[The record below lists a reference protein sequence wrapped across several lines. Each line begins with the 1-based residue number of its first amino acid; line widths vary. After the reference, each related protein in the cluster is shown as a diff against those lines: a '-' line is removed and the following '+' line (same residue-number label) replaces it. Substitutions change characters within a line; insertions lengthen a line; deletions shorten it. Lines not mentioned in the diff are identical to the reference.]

1 MPALLRPNPQGSYR
15 PTTGW
20 LAWAVLA
27 VAWSAPAQGG
37 TSTVELAIGDL
48 AGTDWR
54 AEGVRVELVLDDT
67 GRPRATVHVPRL
79 LLPGPVGAIEGLRA
93 SCPRLEIGRDGLA
106 CAALALSAT
115 GALAGLPTL
124 AGPFAW
130 TRSTGAFR
138 WAPAADGGE
147 GGSLTLSGASMDE
160 ATDLRLEVTD
170 FALARW
176 FDAWWGARAAGGAG
190 GGDAG
195 LDGRLQLELTVSAPA
210 DGPFD
215 IAVVGQLD
223 GLTAYNPAG
232 TAATEALDLSLT
244 AELTGGDDLVFD
256 AQLAAAAGEAYLQ
269 PVYADLAEFPLEL
282 ALAGSAGPGAI
293 TIERLNVHQ
302 AAVGGGEGAITVT
315 RDEVD
320 GWSMATADLT
330 LSELTFPGAYR
341 VLLQPFLADT
351 DLGDLDT
358 LGSARGELRI
368 DDGELDAAF
377 LSLDEVYLDDRA
389 ARLAVYGL
397 YGDLA
402 WGPGAGDAPIRLVW
416 DGGYLYGFSYGA
428 ADLRFERSGSTV
440 ALAEPVAVPI
450 LDGALEI
457 DVLELGGANMNE
469 ASAAFDARLTPVDM
483 RSVAQALGWPPLTG
497 TLSGE
502 IPRLSYRDGEVTFG
516 GEFRARVFDGTV
528 IVRDFNVRDPF
539 GEGTRL
545 QADVALDELDLGQVT
560 EAFSFGLITGRL
572 DGYVRELRMIDWEP
586 VAFDARLLTSPG
598 NRGRRRISQ
607 RAVDNIASLGGGG
620 AAALSS
626 GFLRF
631 FDDFAYEQIEL
642 GCRLTLDVCRMS
654 GIAPQGEGYLILQG
668 RGLPRITVVGFA
680 REVSWPTMVA
690 QLRAIAASDG
700 PVLE

>member
-1 MPALLRPNPQGSYR
+1 
-15 PTTGW
+15 
-20 LAWAVLA
+20 
-27 VAWSAPAQGG
+27 
-37 TSTVELAIGDL
+37 VELAIGDL
-48 AGTDWR
+48 AGPDWR
-54 AEGVRVELVLDDT
+54 AEGVRVELLLDEG
-67 GRPRATVHVPRL
+67 GRPRATVHISRL
-79 LLPGPVGAIEGLRA
+79 LLPGPIAVIEGLRA
-93 SCPRLEIGRDGLA
+93 SCPRLEVGRDRLA
-106 CAALALSAT
+106 CDALALSAS

-138 WAPAADGGE
+138 WTPTVDGGE
-147 GGSLTLSGASMDE
+147 GGSVTLSGVITDDT
-160 ATDLRLEVTD
+160 TDLSLEAVD

-176 FDAWWGARAAGGAG
+176 FDGWWRGRAAAAEAGAD

-195 LDGRLQLELTVSAPA
+195 LDGRLQLELTISAPA
-210 DGPFD
+210 DGPSNV
-215 IAVVGQLD
+215 AVVGQLD

-232 TAATEALDLSLT
+232 TAATEALDLRLT
-244 AELTGGDDLVFD
+244 ADLTGGGDDLEFA
-256 AQLAAAAGEAYLQ
+256 AQLGAAAGEAYLQ

-282 ALAGSAGPGAI
+282 AVAGSAGPGVIA
-293 TIERLNVHQ
+293 IERLNVHQ
-302 AAVGGGEGAITVT
+302 AAVGGGEGAVTLT

-320 GWSMATADLT
+320 GWSIAAADLT

-341 VLLQPFLADT
+341 VLLQPFLADS

-377 LSLDEVYLDDRA
+377 LSLDEVYLDDRSG
-389 ARLAVYGL
+389 RLAVYGL

-428 ADLRFERSGSTV
+428 ADLDFERSGSTV

-483 RSVAQALGWPPLTG
+483 RAVAQALGWPPLSG

-528 IVRDFNVRDPF
+528 TVRDFNVRDPF

-545 QADVALDELDLGQVT
+545 QAEAELEQLDLGQVT

-572 DGYVRELRMIDWEP
+572 DGYVRELRMIDWVP

-607 RAVDNIASLGGGG
+607 RAVDNIAALGGGG

-631 FDDFAYEQIEL
+631 FDDFAYERIEL

-690 QLRAIAASDG
+690 QLRAIAASGG